1 MKLNIIEPNYFKDF
15 HCIGIECKNTCCQ
28 KWNVFFTRKDYID
41 VKNARKSKDLQEI
54 CNSHFRRI
62 KKNAGL
68 PENFYAQLV
77 FNENG
82 TCPLLSEDGL
92 CKLQLECGYKALPSI
107 CKEFPRIHFQYMS
120 SAEQYISTGCEETV
134 RLLMNMPNGIEL
146 TSGGDIDHTKF
157 INPVFAVT
165 DFQRLSTAPFK
176 FYWDIK
182 TLTISIMKNR
192 NYSVEDR
199 LILLGI
205 AFKHIDELISTNEG
219 DKIPSYIDG
228 LIAVCTTDKSMLDDL
243 KDIEPK
249 IYLNALNF
257 ASILVSISYAKSFTE
272 EFFEKIKSNLGIV
285 YDYSETGN
293 HTNFKS
299 DINKIDKQLGLLFN
313 MLSGREYILENFMLN
328 SMLYLNLPFAD
339 TSLSFWDSYIF
350 ICMVYSIMI
359 FMLAGNLTEKS
370 DDNDIIEAFVI
381 FSRCLFHNHD
391 LRKLI
396 INSIKI
402 NDFSTLG
409 SMVSLIKF

>member
-15 HCIGIECKNTCCQ
+15 HCIGGECRNNCCHDWGIYLTKKEYINT
-28 KWNVFFTRKDYID
+28 
-41 VKNARKSKDLQEI
+41 KNAKKSKELQTI
-54 CNSHFRRI
+54 CDSAFHRL
-62 KKNAGL
+62 KKSDNPGI
-68 PENFYAQLV
+68 YAEMRLKKD
-77 FNENG
+77 G
-82 TCPLLSEDGL
+82 TCQFLDNDGL
-92 CKLQLECGYKALPSI
+92 CMLQKECGYNILSNT
-107 CKEFPRIHFQYMS
+107 CKQFPRIHFQYMN
-120 SAEQYISTGCEETV
+120 SAEQYISTGCEEVV

-157 INPVFAVT
+157 INPVFAVV
-165 DFQRLSTAPFK
+165 DYQRLSTAPFK
-176 FYWDIK
+176 YYWDIK
-182 TLTISIMKNR
+182 TLIISIMKNR

-205 AFKHIDELISTNEG
+205 AFKHIDELINSNEG

-228 LIAVCTTDKSMLDDL
+228 FIAVCATDKSILDDI

-249 IYLNALNF
+249 IYLNFLNF
-257 ASILVSISYAKSFTE
+257 ADILVSISYEKSFTE
-272 EFFEKIKSNLGIV
+272 EFLEKIKSNLGIV
-285 YDYSETGN
+285 YDFSETGN
-293 HTNFKS
+293 HTNLKS

-328 SMLYLNLPFAD
+328 SMLFLNHPFAD

-350 ICMVYSIMI
+350 ICMAYSIMI

-381 FSRCLFHNHD
+381 FSRCLFHNYH
-391 LRKLI
+391 LRQLI
-396 INSIKI
+396 INSIKN